1 MKLYVYAAEPDEI
14 PYFDAFSAKYG
25 IEYDY
30 TEEYPSPENLSWCKG
45 YDAISIITNLM
56 GKDELDRLY
65 SYGIKYLITRSIGYE
80 HINVRYAHQLGMR
93 TAHVTYSPNAVA
105 NYTIMMMLI
114 ACRKLPFIMRKNA
127 RQDFTLP
134 GNLGKELS
142 LSTVGVIGT
151 GNIGSAVVRHLSG
164 FGCKILM
171 SDPYPKEEL
180 KQYGEYT
187 DIETLYQNADI
198 ITLHVPASA
207 DTHHMIS
214 DAELVK
220 MKDGVILVN
229 AARGSLI
236 DTEAMIRALENGKI
250 GFAALDTI
258 ENEEGL
264 YYLDHSGDILKNH
277 DRSIL
282 MAFPNV
288 FLSPH
293 MAYYTE
299 EAVSD
304 RVYHVFQ
311 LLKDFAEG
319 QENPLEVK

>member
-1 MKLYVYAAEPDEI
+1 MKLYVYAMEPDEI

-25 IEYDY
+25 IIYDY
-30 TEEYPSPENLSWCKG
+30 TEEYPSPENLSWCTG
-45 YDAISIITNLM
+45 YDAISIITNPM

-114 ACRKLPFIMRKNA
+114 ACRRLPFIMMKNA
-127 RQDFTLP
+127 RQDFSLP
-134 GNLGKELS
+134 GNLGKEFS
-142 LSTVGVIGT
+142 NATVGIVGT

-164 FGCKILM
+164 FGCRILM
-171 SDPYPKEEL
+171 NDPYPKDEL
-180 KQYGEYT
+180 IQFGEYT
-187 DIETLYQNADI
+187 DLDDLYRKADI

-207 DTHHMIS
+207 DTLHMIS
-214 DAELVK
+214 DEELSK

-236 DTEAMIRALENGKI
+236 DTEAMIRGLESGKI

-319 QENPLEVK
+319 KENPLEVK